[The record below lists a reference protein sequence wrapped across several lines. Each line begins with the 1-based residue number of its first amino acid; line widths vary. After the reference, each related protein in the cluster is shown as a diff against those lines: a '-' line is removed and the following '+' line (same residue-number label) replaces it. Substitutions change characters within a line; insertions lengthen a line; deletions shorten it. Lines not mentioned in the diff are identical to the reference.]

1 MGSLLKTKTLT
12 RLLLGIMFSR
22 DRWQEIFET
31 IRKNRLR
38 TFLSGFTVALGI
50 FIFIVL
56 FGFGNGLK
64 NSFKQ
69 FFLDDATN
77 TLWVYPSKTSKPYR
91 GFKANRRIE
100 LENSDL
106 EDIKDNFKFFLEG
119 ITPRISRSA
128 RVRHKGESDNYSTRA
143 VAPDHQYMEK
153 TLIMKGRFINQDD
166 LDKKTKNIVIG
177 RLVAK
182 DLFKKEDPIGK
193 YLEIGSS
200 AFKVVGVFQDQ
211 SGDREE
217 RLIYM
222 PYTTQQL
229 IEKNNDK
236 INSIIVSFRPE
247 LGYTSGLVFE
257 KQLRLFLKK
266 KKSIDPRDNNGIRIR
281 NVADQI
287 RQNQQF
293 ASVLQMIVAFVGIGT
308 LIAGIIGI
316 SNIMVF
322 VVKERTKELGVR
334 KALGA
339 TPKSVIGMVLQES
352 IFITAL
358 SGITGMIGG
367 IALLSNMGD
376 RLEEFF
382 IIDPYIDNF
391 TAVVATVLLILFGAI
406 AGYIPAKRAASI
418 KPIVALRDE

>member
-1 MGSLLKTKTLT
+1 
-12 RLLLGIMFSR
+12 MFNR
-22 DRWQEIFET
+22 DRWQEIYET

-64 NSFKQ
+64 NTFKQ

-77 TLWVYPSKTSKPYR
+77 TLWVSPGKTSKPYR

-100 LENSDL
+100 FENSDL

-119 ITPRISRSA
+119 ITPRINRSA
-128 RVRHKGESDNYSTRA
+128 RVRFRGESDNYSTRA
-143 VAPDHQYMEK
+143 VAPDHQYIEK
-153 TLIMKGRFINQDD
+153 TLIMQGRFINKDD
-166 LDKKTKNIVIG
+166 IEKKTKNIVIG

-193 YLEIGSS
+193 YLEIGST
-200 AFKVVGVFQDQ
+200 AFKVVGIFQDQ

-217 RLIYM
+217 RLIYI

-247 LGYTSGLVFE
+247 LGYTSALAFE
-257 KQLRLFLKK
+257 RQLRLFLKK
-266 KKSIDPRDNNGIRIR
+266 KKSIDPRDSNGIRIR

-287 RQNQQF
+287 RQNQRF
-293 ASVLQMIVAFVGIGT
+293 AGVLQLIVAFVGIGT

-339 TPKSVIGMVLQES
+339 TPKSVIGMVLHES
-352 IFITAL
+352 IFITTL
-358 SGITGMIGG
+358 SGITGMIAG
-367 IALLSNMGD
+367 IVLLSNMED

-382 IIDPYIDNF
+382 IIDPYIDNT
-391 TAVVATVLLILFGAI
+391 TALLATILLILFGAV

>member
-1 MGSLLKTKTLT
+1 
-12 RLLLGIMFSR
+12 MFNR
-22 DRWQEIFET
+22 DSWQEIFQT

-38 TFLSGFTVALGI
+38 TILSGFTVSLGI

-77 TLWVYPSKTSKPYR
+77 TLWIYPGSTSKPYR

-100 LENSDL
+100 FDNSDL
-106 EDIKDNFKFFLEG
+106 KDIKDNFKFFLED
-119 ITPRISRSA
+119 ITPRINRSV
-128 RVRHKGESDNYSTRA
+128 RVRYKGESDNYSSEA
-143 VAPDHQYMEK
+143 VAPAYQLIEK
-153 TLIMKGRFINQDD
+153 SMMMKGRYINQDD
-166 LDKKTKNIVIG
+166 IENRTKNIVIG
-177 RLVAK
+177 RLVAQ
-182 DLFKKEDPIGK
+182 DLFKDENPLGK

-222 PYTTQQL
+222 PYTTRQL
-229 IEKNNDK
+229 IEKDNDK
-236 INSIIVSFRPE
+236 ISSIVVSFRPE
-247 LGYTSGLVFE
+247 MGFASALIFE
-257 KQLRLFLKK
+257 RQLRLFLKK

-293 ASVLQMIVAFVGIGT
+293 ANVLQMIVAFVGIGT

-339 TPKSVIGMVLQES
+339 TPKSIIGMVLQES
-352 IFITAL
+352 IFITTL
-358 SGITGMIGG
+358 SGIFGMVCG
-367 IALLSNMGD
+367 ISLLSNIGD
-376 RLEEFF
+376 RLEQFF
-382 IIDPYIDNF
+382 ILNPYIDNL
-391 TAVVATVLLILFGAI
+391 TALVATILLILFGAI
-406 AGYIPAKRAASI
+406 AGYIPAKRAARI

>member
-1 MGSLLKTKTLT
+1 MLN
-12 RLLLGIMFSR
+12 R
-22 DRWQEIFET
+22 DRWQEIYET

-64 NSFKQ
+64 NTFKQ

-77 TLWVYPSKTSKPYR
+77 TLWVSPGKTSKPYR

-100 LENSDL
+100 FENSDL
-106 EDIKDNFKFFLEG
+106 EDIKNNFKFFLEG
-119 ITPRISRSA
+119 ITPRINRSA
-128 RVRHKGESDNYSTRA
+128 RVRFRGESDNYSTRA
-143 VAPDHQYMEK
+143 VAPDHQYIEK
-153 TLIMKGRFINQDD
+153 TLIMQGRFINQDD
-166 LDKKTKNIVIG
+166 IEKKTKNIVIG

-217 RLIYM
+217 RLIYI

-247 LGYTSGLVFE
+247 LGYTSALAFE
-257 KQLRLFLKK
+257 RQLRLFLKK

-287 RQNQQF
+287 RQNQRF
-293 ASVLQMIVAFVGIGT
+293 AGVLQLIVAFVGIGT

-339 TPKSVIGMVLQES
+339 TPKSVIGMVLHES
-352 IFITAL
+352 IFITTL
-358 SGITGMIGG
+358 SGITGMIAG
-367 IALLSNMGD
+367 IVLLSNMED

-391 TAVVATVLLILFGAI
+391 TALVATILLILFGAV

>member
-1 MGSLLKTKTLT
+1 
-12 RLLLGIMFSR
+12 MFNR
-22 DRWQEIFET
+22 DRWQEIYET

-64 NSFKQ
+64 NTFKQ

-77 TLWVYPSKTSKPYR
+77 TLWVSPGKTSKPYR

-100 LENSDL
+100 FENSDL

-119 ITPRISRSA
+119 ITPRINRSA
-128 RVRHKGESDNYSTRA
+128 RVRFRGESDNYSTRA
-143 VAPDHQYMEK
+143 VAPDHQYIEK
-153 TLIMKGRFINQDD
+153 TLIMQGRFINKDD
-166 LDKKTKNIVIG
+166 IEKKTKNIVIG

-193 YLEIGSS
+193 YLEIGST

-217 RLIYM
+217 RLIYI

-247 LGYTSGLVFE
+247 LGYTSALAFE
-257 KQLRLFLKK
+257 RQLRLFLKK

-287 RQNQQF
+287 RQNQRF
-293 ASVLQMIVAFVGIGT
+293 AGVLQLIVAFVGIGT

-339 TPKSVIGMVLQES
+339 TPKSVIGMVLHES
-352 IFITAL
+352 IFITTL
-358 SGITGMIGG
+358 SGIIGMIAG
-367 IALLSNMGD
+367 IVLLSNMED

-382 IIDPYIDNF
+382 IIDPYIDNT
-391 TAVVATVLLILFGAI
+391 TALLATILLILFGAV